1 MCKATE
7 MEDFPSR
14 RGGTLADNRRTPL
27 DVKSGQMFW
36 WNRKFLPKKNCL
48 LTTPRLM
55 LYSTNSAALS
65 RPIRPRRGG
74 RAAECGGLLNRC
86 RGQNSYRGF
95 ESPPLRQILDCVLS
109 SIRKL
114 PRVLKV

>member
-74 RAAECGGLLNRC
+74 RAAECGGLLNLPAL
-86 RGQNSYRGF
+86 F
-95 ESPPLRQILDCVLS
+95 VLANFHVFS
-109 SIRKL
+109 
-114 PRVLKV
+114 VLYAALSCTHKVPFAG